1 MAGIRLRAWDGSR
14 TPLPACLDVAETAAC
29 LGAAE
34 ERKVLRGRGQVSGL
48 TRPGGLCRGDSARG
62 ELGPRTR
69 GESSDITGKKS
80 SCGQLQPQTVAE
92 SNHKT
97 THPKNNAFLR
107 KQSYLVFLQSY
118 LSQSYLDFRPTS
130 VEPRLQSYLC
140 GSWRLVAWIPTR
152 KTAMAGICGR
162 SKARAHRLLCYCRWP
177 SSLGR
182 RGIRGFG

>member
-1 MAGIRLRAWDGSR
+1 MAGIRLRAWEGSR
-14 TPLPACLDVAETAAC
+14 TLLPACLDVAETAAC

-97 THPKNNAFLR
+97 THQKNNAFLR
-107 KQSYLVFLQSY
+107 KQAGRTEGPAQSAVHVGSLYL
-118 LSQSYLDFRPTS
+118 
-130 VEPRLQSYLC
+130 
-140 GSWRLVAWIPTR
+140 
-152 KTAMAGICGR
+152 AGA
-162 SKARAHRLLCYCRWP
+162 K
-177 SSLGR
+177 
-182 RGIRGFG
+182 RGMKL